1 MKRIL
6 TDIIGVAVLVALF
19 IACNYAW
26 YRKGFKKGENEAV
39 ERLIFVHD
47 TTTVYKE
54 ITAYKPVPFNV
65 YVVDTLRVPVP
76 VPGKADTLY
85 AELPRE
91 HKTYAEDSLYVCEI
105 SGVQPELESI
115 TVFQK
120 TQYINNTVYVPTK
133 DTRKDYIELD
143 ARLMWDKQFL
153 APVTLNIG
161 HKFGPLD
168 VYAGGG
174 YDFLQKAPIGQVGG
188 KLQFKF

>member
-1 MKRIL
+1 MKKYIIPIL
-6 TDIIGVAVLVALF
+6 LALAVIAGFWSYHKGYTEGKKKAVETIITQIDTVVRYDSIKVVEPKYVAV
-19 IACNYAW
+19 
-26 YRKGFKKGENEAV
+26 K
-39 ERLIFVHD
+39 
-47 TTTVYKE
+47 
-54 ITAYKPVPFNV
+54 
-65 YVVDTLRVPVP
+65 VVDTIRVPVP
-76 VPGKADTLY
+76 IPGKTDTLW

-91 HKTYAEDSLYVCEI
+91 QKTYAEDSLYVCEI

-133 DTRKDYIELD
+133 DTRKDYVELD

-168 VYAGGG
+168 MSAGAG
-174 YDFLQKAPIGQVGG
+174 YDFITRTPVGQIDA

>member
-1 MKRIL
+1 MKKIL
-6 TDIIGVAVLVALF
+6 SNIIPLLILVGLF
-19 IACNYAW
+19 LAFNYAS

-47 TTTVYKE
+47 TTT
-54 ITAYKPVPFNV
+54 IRDTLTAYKPVPFNV
-65 YVVDTLRVPVP
+65 YVVDTMWVQ
-76 VPGKADTLY
+76 VPGETDTLLVQ
-85 AELPRE
+85 LP
-91 HKTYAEDSLYVCEI
+91 KTRKVYQDSTYRAVVSGYEPNLDTI
-105 SGVQPELESI
+105 SVYR
-115 TVFQK
+115 K

-153 APVTLNIG
+153 APVTINIG

-168 VYAGGG
+168 MSAGAG
-174 YDFLQKAPIGQVGG
+174 YDFLTRTPVGQIDA

>member
-1 MKRIL
+1 L
-6 TDIIGVAVLVALF
+6 LVQ
-19 IACNYAW
+19 
-26 YRKGFKKGENEAV
+26 
-39 ERLIFVHD
+39 
-47 TTTVYKE
+47 
-54 ITAYKPVPFNV
+54 
-65 YVVDTLRVPVP
+65 
-76 VPGKADTLY
+76 
-85 AELPRE
+85 LPRTR
-91 HKTYAEDSLYVCEI
+91 KVYQDSTYRAVI
-105 SGVQPELESI
+105 SGYEPNLDTISVYR
-115 TVFQK
+115 K